1 MFEKIV
7 VMNNLIELIL
17 CSAATWRL
25 AHLLSKEDGPF
36 DIMYTIRKAA
46 GAGFFGSLLDCF
58 YCTSV
63 WVALPIGIWQGNSLA
78 DKILYWW
85 ALSGIACLLEQATN
99 KPIYSKKN
107 ESNTYPIPQYHE
119 D

>member
-1 MFEKIV
+1 MK
-7 VMNNLIELIL
+7 NLIELIL

-36 DIMYTIRKAA
+36 DIIYRIRKAA

-63 WVALPIGIWQGNSLA
+63 WVALPFGIWQGNTIPE
-78 DKILYWW
+78 KIIYWW
-85 ALSGIACLLEQATN
+85 ALSGIACLLEQATDN
-99 KPIYSKKN
+99 TNILKEN
-107 ESNTYPIPQYHE
+107 ETINHSITQYQE